1 MKKYRL
7 TVEAKKDLDEITDF
21 ITAGNPAAATRLIDA
36 IEAKCQALAEMPGM
50 GRGREG
56 KS

>member
-21 ITAGNPAAATRLIDA
+21 ITAGNPAAAIRLIDA
-36 IEAKCQALAEMPGM
+36 IEAKCQALAGDARH
-50 GRGREG
+50 GEG